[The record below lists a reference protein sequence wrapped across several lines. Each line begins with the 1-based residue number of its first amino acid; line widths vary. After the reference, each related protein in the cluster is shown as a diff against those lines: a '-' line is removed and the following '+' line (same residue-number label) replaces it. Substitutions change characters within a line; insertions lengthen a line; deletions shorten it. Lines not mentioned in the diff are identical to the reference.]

1 MFRFRRRLGLWLTA
15 ALLALMPL
23 VAQASILDFIP
34 PSPAGSPA
42 QQQDRQAQ
50 FEGKYELAK
59 VRVLGVP
66 AITVASP
73 VQLGEPSGIEAS
85 LRARVIEGNLRA
97 LYDPNQLCSFGERLS
112 EWMLDRLLQSDAHV
126 CTAGQRYG
134 LDRSG
139 TPLTLE
145 VLRDGSGPYQLAARL
160 PGREQ
165 PFPLLTVTRADAE
178 INGARELALAQAW
191 RERLE
196 GRLNHAR
203 RIYAPP
209 QLARRFRLVVVT
221 ELMLLLLF
229 AAMLLLWRRL
239 RQRTSRLHGELRAKG
254 RSDRRG
260 ETRLHAEQALTIAV
274 LLLLLM
280 LYLLVLMIGV
290 LVVAI
295 PGKVP
300 LGIELVLQPSLAVI
314 KFLAVT
320 LATFLLRSLSTFLL
334 SQWSGDVDV
343 PRRLQ
348 ARRQQRYRSLLST
361 THRLINVVGIG
372 VVLLWVLLDVPGVR
386 SASVSLV
393 LAGGALLGALAFV
406 FQGLLR
412 DFSAGLVMLL
422 EDRYAVGDWIEVAGI
437 EGEVIEMGLFSTQIR
452 CLDQRMNILDNSS
465 ILQMRNH
472 TKLRSGSLVTFVISH
487 RQTDLE
493 IVYRTLSLEIEDFC
507 VDPVWGNRLLGDPI
521 LRGIKRTTALGVQ
534 MQVLLVTRAG
544 EQWTTEREF
553 QRRALRA
560 LHRRG
565 VQLADGL
572 DLGSVLPGTAGGR

>member
-1 MFRFRRRLGLWLTA
+1 M
-15 ALLALMPL
+15 
-23 VAQASILDFIP
+23 
-34 PSPAGSPA
+34 
-42 QQQDRQAQ
+42 
-50 FEGKYELAK
+50 K
-59 VRVLGVP
+59 
-66 AITVASP
+66 AICA
-73 VQLGEPSGIEAS
+73 
-85 LRARVIEGNLRA
+85 RA

-112 EWMLDRLLQSDAHV
+112 EWMLDSLLKSDAHV

-145 VLRDGSGPYQLAARL
+145 VLRDGSGPYELAARL

-209 QLARRFRLVVVT
+209 QLARRFRLALVL
-221 ELMLLLLF
+221 ELLLLLLF
-229 AAMLLLWRRL
+229 VAMLLLWRRL
-239 RQRTSRLHGELRAKG
+239 RQRTSRLHGELRTQG
-254 RSDRRG
+254 RSDRRS
-260 ETRLHAEQALTIAV
+260 ETRLHAEQALSIGV
-274 LLLLLM
+274 LLLM
-280 LYLLVLMIGV
+280 LYLLVLMFGV
-290 LVVAI
+290 VVVAI
-295 PGKVP
+295 PGQVP

-320 LATFLLRSLSTFLL
+320 LASFLLRSLSTFLL
-334 SQWSGDVDV
+334 SQWAADVDV
-343 PRRLQ
+343 PQRLQ

-372 VVLLWVLLDVPGVR
+372 VVLLWVLLDIPGVR
-386 SASVSLV
+386 SASVSLL

-422 EDRYAVGDWIEVAGI
+422 EDRYAIGDWIEVEGI

-493 IVYRTLSLEIEDFC
+493 IVYRTLALEIEAFSL
-507 VDPVWGNRLLGDPI
+507 DPVWGSRLLGDPI
-521 LRGIKRTTALGVQ
+521 LRGVKRTTALGVQ

-572 DLGSVLPGTAGGR
+572 DLGSVLPPTAGGR

>member
-1 MFRFRRRLGLWLTA
+1 MFRLRRRLGLWLTA

-34 PSPAGSPA
+34 AGPARSSA
-42 QQQDRQAQ
+42 QQQDEQAL
-50 FEGKYELAK
+50 FEGKFELAK
-59 VRVLGVP
+59 VRILGVP

-73 VQLGEPSGIEAS
+73 VQLGDQSGIEAS
-85 LRARVIEGNLRA
+85 VRARVIEGNLRA

-112 EWMLDRLLQSDAHV
+112 EWMLDSLLQSDAHV

-145 VLRDGSGPYQLAARL
+145 VLRNGNGPYELAARL

-178 INGARELALAQAW
+178 INGARELALV
-191 RERLE
+191 LE
-196 GRLNHAR
+196 L
-203 RIYAPP
+203 
-209 QLARRFRLVVVT
+209 L
-221 ELMLLLLF
+221 LLLLF
-229 AAMLLLWRRL
+229 SAMLLLWRRL
-239 RQRTSRLHGELRAKG
+239 RQRTSRLHGELRTQG
-254 RSDRRG
+254 RSDRRS
-260 ETRLHAEQALTIAV
+260 ETRLHAEQALSIGV
-274 LLLLLM
+274 LLLM

-320 LATFLLRSLSTFLL
+320 LAAFLLRSLSTFLL
-334 SQWSGDVDV
+334 SQWAADVDV
-343 PRRLQ
+343 PQRLQ

-361 THRLINVVGIG
+361 THRLINVVGVG
-372 VVLLWVLLDVPGVR
+372 VVLLWVLLDIPGVR
-386 SASVSLV
+386 SASVSLL

-422 EDRYAVGDWIEVAGI
+422 EDRYAIGDWIEVEGI

-493 IVYRTLSLEIEDFC
+493 IVYRTLAFEIEAFAL
-507 VDPVWGNRLLGDPI
+507 DPVWGNRLLGDPI

-553 QRRALRA
+553 QRRVLRA

-572 DLGSVLPGTAGGR
+572 DLGSAQPPMAGGR